1 MWSQRLQSEREGR
14 VGAPGAEM
22 ELKLASTVSRTGA
35 ASSERFR
42 FQEKTKS
49 ECQVELLLV

>member
-1 MWSQRLQSEREGR
+1 MWSQSDREGR
-14 VGAPGAEM
+14 VGALGAEM
-22 ELKLASTVSRTGA
+22 ELKLTASVSRTGA

-49 ECQVELLLV
+49 ECQVEPLLV

>member
-1 MWSQRLQSEREGR
+1 MWSQSDREGR

-22 ELKLASTVSRTGA
+22 ELKLTAAVSRTGA

-49 ECQVELLLV
+49 ECQVEPLLV